1 MSSLRLINIS
11 KQFGDKLL
19 LDAIDFEF
27 HAGRIYIIRG
37 ESGSGKTTLLN
48 IIAGYIEADAGRLEM
63 QPNTKIEYL
72 FQDEMLFS
80 NLTARENMY
89 IKYRA
94 RNRDDA
100 GFTPLAESTLAQFNI
115 LDLAD
120 RKISM
125 LSGGEKQ
132 RVQLASILISDPDII
147 LMDEPTSKLDLHNKK
162 TIYEAIMSVFHQKLV
177 IIVSHENNR
186 LIDASI
192 NLTLEHG
199 RLHDEKR

>member
-11 KQFGDKLL
+11 KQFGKKLL
-19 LDAIDFEF
+19 LDGIDFEF

-48 IIAGYIEADAGRLEM
+48 IIAGYIEADTGRLEM
-63 QPNTKIEYL
+63 PPNAKIEYL

-80 NLTARENMY
+80 NLTTKENMY
-89 IKYRA
+89 IKYSA
-94 RNRDDA
+94 LNRDDA
-100 GFTPLAESTLAQFNI
+100 GFLPLAEGTLARFNI

-147 LMDEPTSKLDLHNKK
+147 LMDEPTSKLDLPNKK

>member
-1 MSSLRLINIS
+1 MSSLRLINIA
-11 KQFGDKLL
+11 KQFGDKVL
-19 LDAIDFEF
+19 LDGIDFEF

-48 IIAGYIEADAGRLEM
+48 IIAGYIEADTGRLEM
-63 QPNTKIEYL
+63 QPNTRIEYL

-94 RNRDDA
+94 RNRNDA
-100 GFTPLAESTLAQFNI
+100 GFLPLAEGTLAQFNI

-125 LSGGEKQ
+125 LSGRKQ

-147 LMDEPTSKLDLHNKK
+147 LMDEPTSKLNLHNKK
-162 TIYEAIMSVFHQKLV
+162 TIYEAIVSAFHRKLV